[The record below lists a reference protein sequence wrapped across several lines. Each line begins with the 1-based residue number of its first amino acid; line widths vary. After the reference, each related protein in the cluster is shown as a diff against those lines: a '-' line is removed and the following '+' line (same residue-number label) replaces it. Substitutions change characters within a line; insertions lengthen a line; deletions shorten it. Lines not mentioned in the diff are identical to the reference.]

1 MESLSMQ
8 KMALIV
14 AMIAMKEN
22 HKIIFIY
29 LGTCALHMANNSFG
43 KLVKELSKIDYLDQM
58 AIDFHFFFKYTT
70 G

>member
-1 MESLSMQ
+1 MQ